1 MAVRLGIDA
10 KIYYS
15 PLLDPDTGTPFT
27 ATPTPTTPFPD
38 TDVPTDSA
46 NSSEPMAELTNV
58 KNVTLTIDTTE
69 ADVTT
74 RATEGWRASVPVLKN
89 ATVDFTM
96 LWDSADKSFA
106 NVQHA
111 FNQRTYI
118 HLAVMDGDA
127 ENTTTGYRIQ
137 GLYAPFS
144 VMNCSRNETLEDAL
158 TATVSLKPANVS
170 GYAPEWVDRTIAAP

>member
-10 KIYYS
+10 KIYYT
-15 PLLDPDTGTPFT
+15 PLIDPLGQTPFDP
-27 ATPTPTTPFPD
+27 PTPTTPFPASGL
-38 TDVPTDSA
+38 PTDTA
-46 NSSEPMAELTNV
+46 NDNQVMLELTNV
-58 KNVTLTIDTTE
+58 KNVTLTIDTAE

-89 ATVDFTM
+89 STVDFTM
-96 LWDSADKSFA
+96 LWDAEDASFA
-106 NVQHA
+106 NVQEA

-118 HLAVMDGDA
+118 HLAILDGDA
-127 ENTTTGYRIQ
+127 TTSTSGYRIQ

-158 TATVSLKPANVS
+158 TATVSVKPANVS
-170 GYAPEWVDRTIAAP
+170 GYAPEWVDREM